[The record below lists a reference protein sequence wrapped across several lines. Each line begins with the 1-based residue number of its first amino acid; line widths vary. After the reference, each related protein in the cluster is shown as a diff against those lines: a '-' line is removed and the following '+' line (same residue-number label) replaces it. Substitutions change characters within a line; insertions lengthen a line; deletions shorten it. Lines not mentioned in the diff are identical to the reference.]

1 MNIEIIEYEDRYHD
15 KFRSLNLVW
24 LDKYNLTEEPDLLV
38 LNDPR
43 GTIINKG
50 GYIWLARHEGDII
63 GSSAL
68 IKEHEGVFELAKM
81 SVAELWRGKG
91 ISKLLIEVCLK
102 KAGELGA
109 SKVELFSNH
118 QLLAALKLYERYGF
132 RYVDIKDSPF
142 ATADVKMELAMK
154 SSTL

>member
-1 MNIEIIEYEDRYHD
+1 MNIDIIEYEDQYHD
-15 KFRSLNLVW
+15 AFRNLNLEW

-50 GYIWLARHEGDII
+50 GYIWLAKHDSSII

-68 IKEHEGVFELAKM
+68 IKEHDGVFELAKM
-81 SVAELWRGKG
+81 SVAGEWQGQG
-91 ISKLLIEVCLK
+91 ISKMLIEVCLG
-102 KAGELGA
+102 KARELKA
-109 SKVELFSNH
+109 KKVELFSNH

-132 RYVDIKDSPF
+132 RHVEMKDSPF
-142 ATADVKMELAMK
+142 ETADVKMEL
-154 SSTL
+154 TFGEV

>member
-1 MNIEIIEYEDRYHD
+1 MNIEIIEYEDRYHE

-24 LDKYNLTEEPDLLV
+24 LDKYKLTEEPDLMV

-43 GTIINKG
+43 GTIINNG
-50 GYIWLARHEGDII
+50 GYIWLARQDGEII

-68 IKEHEGVFELAKM
+68 IKEHDGVFELAKM
-81 SVAELWRGKG
+81 AVAEPWQGKG
-91 ISKLLIEVCLK
+91 ISKLLIEVCLN
-102 KAGELGA
+102 KAREVGA

-132 RYVDIKDSPF
+132 KHVSMKDRPF
-142 ATADVKMELAMK
+142 VTADVKMELIMK
-154 SSTL
+154 SSEE

>member
-1 MNIEIIEYEDRYHD
+1 M
-15 KFRSLNLVW
+15 S
-24 LDKYNLTEEPDLLV
+24 LDKYNLSEAPDLME

-81 SVAELWRGKG
+81 SVAESWQGKG
-91 ISKLLIEVCLK
+91 ISKLLIEVCLN
-102 KAGELGA
+102 KARELGA
-109 SKVELFSNH
+109 TKIELFSNH

-142 ATADVKMELAMK
+142 ATADVKMELSMEA
-154 SSTL
+154 SHQ

>member
-1 MNIEIIEYEDRYHD
+1 MKIDIIEYEDRYHD
-15 KFRSLNLVW
+15 EFRTLNLEW

-43 GTIINKG
+43 GMIVHKG
-50 GYIWLARHEGDII
+50 GYIWLARHEGSII

-68 IKEHEGVFELAKM
+68 IKEHEGVYELAKM
-81 SVAELWRGKG
+81 SVAAPWRGKG
-91 ISKLLIEVCLK
+91 ISKLLIEVCLQ
-102 KAGELGA
+102 KARDLQA

-132 RYVDIKDSPF
+132 RYVEMKDSPF
-142 ATADVKMELAMK
+142 ATADVKMELVM
-154 SSTL
+154 